1 MKDAGSNGNKTYG
14 GIMPVTYLL
23 APFVLAP
30 VPEIRITQQE
40 YLDAKR
46 CHKQVYEAFEIE
58 LAFDFVVTNYIEIEK
73 YVAENLVLNMAGQIR
88 TVDAYRLQNWGFIRT
103 LNNWL
108 GSISFW
114 RDLMRKRL
122 IDICGRGSELQDF
135 KKLLHEVQNDEF
147 VTAFLFHLRNY
158 SQHGGFPLTGASTG
172 GSWNEGRT
180 ELTYSANYTL
190 SYDEIRPYFEQ
201 GGQDSKSRKEFSKKI
216 EAYSEGK
223 PFDLKPIIRQSI
235 GLFGHFMDKV
245 RSSMEQQVHA
255 NELFVEDLIKR
266 YTSAH
271 PDVSILG
278 LSAMWV
284 ADKEIVKHEADVVP
298 VRDEFVVRAR
308 EMRKKNNGKTLASMG
323 KRLISN
329 R

>member
-1 MKDAGSNGNKTYG
+1 M
-14 GIMPVTYLL
+14 MPVIYLL
-23 APFVLAP
+23 APTVLAR
-30 VPEIRITQQE
+30 VPEIRITQKE

-46 CHKQVYEAFEIE
+46 CHKQVFEAFEIE

-73 YVAENLVLNMAGQIR
+73 YVAEHLVLDMAGQTQ
-88 TVDAYRLQNWGFIRT
+88 TVDAFRLQSWGFIRT

-108 GSISFW
+108 GSVSFW
-114 RDLMRKRL
+114 RDIMRKRL

-135 KKLLHEVQNDEF
+135 DSSLMKLRNDEF

-158 SQHGGFPLTGASTG
+158 SQHGGFPLTGSSTSG
-172 GSWNEGRT
+172 RWNEERT

-190 SYDEIRPYFEQ
+190 SYDGIRPYFEQ
-201 GGQDSKSRKEFSKKI
+201 GGQNSRERKAFGKKVEVYSK
-216 EAYSEGK
+216 GN

-235 GLFGHFMDKV
+235 GIFGHFMDKV
-245 RSSMEQQVHA
+245 RSSMAQQVHA
-255 NELFVEDLIKR
+255 NELFVEDLIER

-278 LSAMWV
+278 LSAMPV
-284 ADKEIVKHEADVVP
+284 NDEKIVENAADIVP
-298 VRDEFVVRAR
+298 VRDEFIVRAR
-308 EMRKKNNGKTLASMG
+308 EMRKKNNGNTLASIE
-323 KRLISN
+323 KRRISS

>member
-1 MKDAGSNGNKTYG
+1 MFEWQQTYG
-14 GIMPVTYLL
+14 WMMPVTYLL
-23 APFVLAP
+23 APAVLAR
-30 VPEIRITQQE
+30 VPEIGITQQE
-40 YLDAKR
+40 YLGAKR

-73 YVAENLVLNMAGQIR
+73 YVAEHLVLDMAGQTQ
-88 TVDAYRLQNWGFIRT
+88 TVDAIRLQNWGFVRT

-135 KKLLHEVQNDEF
+135 DNSFMKLRNDEF

-158 SQHGGFPLTGASTG
+158 SQHGGFPLTGSSTG

-180 ELTYSANYTL
+180 EFTYSANYTL
-190 SYDEIRPYFEQ
+190 NYDEIRPYFEQ
-201 GGQDSKSRKEFSKKI
+201 GGRDSKSRKAFGKKI
-216 EAYSEGK
+216 EAYSKGK

-235 GLFGHFMDKV
+235 GFFGHFMDKV

-255 NELFVEDLIKR
+255 NELFVEDLIER
-266 YTSAH
+266 YTSVH

-278 LSAMWV
+278 LSAMPV
-284 ADKEIVKHEADVVP
+284 DDEKIVKNQADIVP
-298 VRDEFVVRAR
+298 VRDEFIVRAE
-308 EMRKKNNGKTLASMG
+308 EMRKKNNGRTLASMG

>member
-1 MKDAGSNGNKTYG
+1 
-14 GIMPVTYLL
+14 
-23 APFVLAP
+23 
-30 VPEIRITQQE
+30 
-40 YLDAKR
+40 
-46 CHKQVYEAFEIE
+46 
-58 LAFDFVVTNYIEIEK
+58 
-73 YVAENLVLNMAGQIR
+73 MAGQTQ
-88 TVDAYRLQNWGFIRT
+88 TVDAIRLQNWGFVRT

-135 KKLLHEVQNDEF
+135 DNSLMKLRNDEF

-158 SQHGGFPLTGASTG
+158 SQHGGFPLTGSSTG

-180 ELTYSANYTL
+180 EFTYSANYTL
-190 SYDEIRPYFEQ
+190 NYDEIRPYFEQ
-201 GGQDSKSRKEFSKKI
+201 GGRGSKSRKAFGKKI
-216 EAYSEGK
+216 EAYSKGK

-235 GLFGHFMDKV
+235 GFFGHFMDKV

-255 NELFVEDLIKR
+255 NELFVEDLIER

-278 LSAMWV
+278 LSAMPV
-284 ADKEIVKHEADVVP
+284 DDEKIVKNQADIVP
-298 VRDEFVVRAR
+298 VRDEFIVRAE
-308 EMRKKNNGKTLASMG
+308 EMRKKNNGRTLASMG